1 MKERECEKLDMIEA
15 SNFAKYLGF
24 PLKHKGAS
32 RRQFNFVADRV
43 MNKFAEWKIKFLS
56 FASRAVLVKSVMLAI
71 PNYIMQGVALP
82 VHLSNKL
89 DKISRDFLW
98 ALLIKSIN
106 YILWDGKKSLNPKKR
121 VGWGFR

>member
-32 RRQFNFVADRV
+32 RRQFNIVADRV
-43 MNKFAEWKIKFLS
+43 MNKFAEWKTEFLS

-82 VHLSNKL
+82 VHLCNKL
-89 DKISRDFLW
+89 DKISRDFLM
-98 ALLIKSIN
+98 KSIN